1 MMKKLKILTILFLFG
16 LSVNTQAAE
25 TCSRVAIIN
34 YQEVLVDT
42 NSTQK
47 GEGLRFHLE
56 KDATA
61 LSYLDKYQEGT
72 QIKWHNA
79 ILGTTGT
86 TLILTA
92 LVSNASDNN
101 RQSLIIGGASLIL
114 INFLVARTL
123 EITNEANLLKAVEEY
138 NKRNLPR
145 IYFGPGNNA
154 ARNPSGRSPHV
165 MVEKGW
171 SF

>member
-1 MMKKLKILTILFLFG
+1 MSKLLIITILFIFSLTAW
-16 LSVNTQAAE
+16 SQQ

-56 KDATA
+56 KDKVAK
-61 LSYLDKYQEGT
+61 SYLDKYQD
-72 QIKWHNA
+72 
-79 ILGTTGT
+79 GTTVRWENAAMGT
-86 TLILTA
+86 VATG
-92 LVSNASDNN
+92 LVLSSFMSNAEGDSK
-101 RQSLIIGGASLIL
+101 QTLLISGVALFFVNYL
-114 INFLVARTL
+114 FARTL
-123 EITNEANLLKAVEEY
+123 ENANEKNLHKAIEEY

-145 IYFGPGNNA
+145 IHFNHAPQND
-154 ARNPSGRSPHV
+154 RNPSSTSSITLS
-165 MVEKGW
+165 KSW

>member
-1 MMKKLKILTILFLFG
+1 MFFWG
-16 LSVNTQAAE
+16 LSMTTQAAE

-92 LVSNASDNN
+92 LISNASDNN
-101 RQSLIIGGASLIL
+101 KQSLIIGGASLIL

-154 ARNPSGRSPHV
+154 ARNPSARSPHV
-165 MVEKGW
+165 MLEKGW